1 VQVYNP
7 PVSCGGF
14 CIMFRIT
21 RTLLLVLLVTAPLS
35 AVAGLE
41 CGYLYGTR
49 QTAIRLAQSG
59 WSFQDVLNISLD
71 QPYYRNI
78 TDQER
83 VFLIRVV
90 QEAYFSR
97 GDPVSPLI
105 VDFCQAEI
113 ARQNAAKP
121 AGGAPAQGGSPGP
134 AE

>member
-14 CIMFRIT
+14 CIMSRIV

-35 AVAGLE
+35 AAAGLE

-59 WSFQDVLNISLD
+59 WSFQDVLNISFD
-71 QPYYRNI
+71 QPYYRNL

-90 QEAYFSR
+90 QEAYYSR

-105 VDFCQAEI
+105 TDFCQAEI

-121 AGGAPAQGGSPGP
+121 AGDAPAQGGSPGP
-134 AE
+134 AK

>member
-1 VQVYNP
+1 
-7 PVSCGGF
+7 
-14 CIMFRIT
+14 M
-21 RTLLLVLLVTAPLS
+21 LLMGALVMAPLS

-59 WSFQDVLNISLD
+59 WSFQDVLNISFD
-71 QPYYRNI
+71 QPHYRNI
-78 TDQER
+78 IDQER

-90 QEAYFSR
+90 QEAYYSR

-105 VDFCQAEI
+105 TEFCQAEI

-121 AGGAPAQGGSPGP
+121 AGDAPTQGGAPGP
-134 AE
+134 AK